1 MSKEKTA
8 ASKRPL
14 SPHLQVYKPQM
25 TSVMSILH
33 RATGVGLAIGTVILV
48 WVLIAAATSE
58 SYYDY
63 VVGLLSSSI
72 GQLALIGLTFALFYH
87 MCNGVRH
94 LFWDMG
100 YLFKLQNAFRA
111 GWLVLASSVT
121 LTVIT
126 WLCVY
131 N

>member
-1 MSKEKTA
+1 MSKATQE
-8 ASKRPL
+8 RPL

-25 TSVMSILH
+25 TSMMSILH
-33 RATGVGLAIGTVILV
+33 RATGVGLAIGTVLLV
-48 WVLIAAATSE
+48 WVLVAAATSD

-63 VVGLLSSSI
+63 VLGLLAAPL
-72 GQLALIGLTFALFYH
+72 GQLVLVGLTFALFYH

-111 GWLVLASSVT
+111 GWLVLASSVV
-121 LTVIT
+121 LTALV
-126 WLCVY
+126 WCCAL
-131 N
+131 